1 LVICKFSQISCK
13 FEFHEGEYY
22 LGVKVFNMLPP
33 YMKTESDNLEKFKSI
48 LQKILYKDSVYSL
61 REYFEL

>member
-1 LVICKFSQISCK
+1 
-13 FEFHEGEYY
+13 
-22 LGVKVFNMLPP
+22 
-33 YMKTESDNLEKFKSI
+33 MKTESDNLEKFKSI